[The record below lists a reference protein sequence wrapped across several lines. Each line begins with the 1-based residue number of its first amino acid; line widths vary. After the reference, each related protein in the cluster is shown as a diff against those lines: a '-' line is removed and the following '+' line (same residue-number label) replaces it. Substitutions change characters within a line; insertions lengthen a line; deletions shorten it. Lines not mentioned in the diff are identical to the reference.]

1 MRTIFGCGRLI
12 PSSEHGWG
20 LEFAGLDRPLLLTSS
35 LSGDVVP
42 DLAPWV
48 NKLLSFCGELQA
60 PRPGNAD
67 SLVAHFSDL
76 REAVGIDAPTILTG
90 VFSGNC
96 GSAKDTDKAAEK
108 NPAGD
113 RVTLQ
118 LAFFQHSDKS
128 ATWLRLVAPADS
140 GIGNYALSLSKGI
153 GLIAG
158 GQIRAYHYADKA
170 RLELALATLQLLPS
184 AGVKQAPAIA
194 SSYAASETEAQ
205 AAPAF

>member
-1 MRTIFGCGRLI
+1 VRTIFGAGKLI

-20 LEFAGLDRPLLLTSS
+20 LEFAGLDRPLLITGS
-35 LSGDVVP
+35 LAGDTVP
-42 DLAPWV
+42 DLKPYLG
-48 NKLLSFCGELQA
+48 KILQFTGELQA

-67 SLVAHFSDL
+67 SAVAHFSDI
-76 REAVGIDAPTILTG
+76 REAVGVEAPTALTG
-90 VFSGNC
+90 IFSGNA

-113 RVTLQ
+113 RITLQ
-118 LAFFQHSDKS
+118 LAFHQHADKS

-140 GIGNYALSLSKGI
+140 GIGHYLLTLNKGV

-158 GQIRAYHYADKA
+158 GQVRAYTYNDKH

-194 SSYAASETEAQ
+194 SSYDPGETESSEI
-205 AAPAF
+205 PF